1 MVTAAA
7 MVVGAAAASQS
18 QYSHRERPGK
28 DCRKPRQKTARD
40 GGSTKQA
47 ESQGSSRRL
56 WQTSKAKGQRLQ
68 FLGAGSLR
76 LRWGQGLTHFC
87 RPRLVAV
94 LGWII

>member
-40 GGSTKQA
+40 GGSTKKA